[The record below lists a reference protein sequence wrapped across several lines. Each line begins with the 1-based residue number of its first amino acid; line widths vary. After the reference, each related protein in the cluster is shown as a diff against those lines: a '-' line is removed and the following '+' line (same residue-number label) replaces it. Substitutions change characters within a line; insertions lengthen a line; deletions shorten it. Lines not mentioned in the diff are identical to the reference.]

1 MRDHDIA
8 DGWQGVRIQATSGRA
23 CGERAAEIVQ
33 RYLRVL
39 GELIPGRRE
48 GIDGGQL

>member
-1 MRDHDIA
+1 
-8 DGWQGVRIQATSGRA
+8 
-23 CGERAAEIVQ
+23 VQ